1 MKALSGTEFV
11 TNIRTSIY
19 EGFADKNIFFFFHSV
34 IVNFLAKDFS
44 IRGSNMP
51 CFASRGGRHDFSKYH
66 KGAVG
71 KETGAQ
77 KRHTEPTVTIVTTG
91 EAIRDVLFPIS
102 SEIGLA

>member
-1 MKALSGTEFV
+1 MPKTSALGE
-11 TNIRTSIY
+11 
-19 EGFADKNIFFFFHSV
+19 V
-34 IVNFLAKDFS
+34 ICHALHP
-44 IRGSNMP
+44 G
-51 CFASRGGRHDFSKYH
+51 GGRHDFSKYH